1 MARALED
8 IIRELNSVY
17 DPQRDVYKQ
26 QIGTLDPLLASEEQ
40 GLQAQKKDE
49 FEQITNRA
57 NRRGLFYS
65 GIPVAEEQ
73 RYIGSSFLPAVANL
87 KGKYATQRFNLQD
100 AIAKITES
108 QQLKAYDVRQNELN
122 LEEEQRQFNARLAAE
137 EAARRASASAGA
149 GSASPSLGFRSGAST
164 TPANRT
170 QVDPVSAAR
179 GAAKQ
184 YKAQYLTSGATD
196 PFYRDKVLQSLI
208 ATFGDSPAVYDIVYK
223 EVFPDNWA
231 GSAAPA
237 NNAGPATTVPGYYQ
251 QGNSSPYNR
260 LRFGG

>member
-17 DPQRDVYKQ
+17 DPQRNAYKE

-40 GLQAQKKDE
+40 GLQAQKRDE

-65 GIPVAEEQ
+65 GIPVQEEQ
-73 RYIGSSFLPAVANL
+73 RYTGGTFLPAVANL

-137 EAARRASASAGA
+137 EAASRRAASGV
-149 GSASPSLGFRSGAST
+149 GGASPSLGFRSGAST
-164 TPANRT
+164 TPAN
-170 QVDPVSAAR
+170 QPQIDPVAAAR

-184 YKAQYLTSGATD
+184 YRAQYLASGTTD
-196 PFYRDKVLQSLI
+196 PFYRDKVLQSLLG
-208 ATFGDSPAVYDIVYK
+208 TFGDSPAIYDIVYK
-223 EVFPDNWA
+223 EIFPDNWA
-231 GSAAPA
+231 GTAAPKS
-237 NNAGPATTVPGYYQ
+237 GGSVGGVVPGY
-251 QGNSSPYNR
+251 NDTPSSPYTR
-260 LRFGG
+260 LRTGR